1 MEMEEKVQEYQE
13 EIQEIKSQEY
23 RNMINSIKE
32 EEVLCSQTQALI
44 KDNTLLRQQLKQCTL
59 MNNTLNK
66 LVAQVKIDLDVI
78 KPKYSKMKTYI
89 KRKLC
94 NTKGT

>member
-1 MEMEEKVQEYQE
+1 MEMEEKVQEYEE

-44 KDNTLLRQQLKQCTL
+44 KDNTLLRQQLK
-59 MNNTLNK
+59 
-66 LVAQVKIDLDVI
+66 
-78 KPKYSKMKTYI
+78 
-89 KRKLC
+89 
-94 NTKGT
+94 

>member
-1 MEMEEKVQEYQE
+1 
-13 EIQEIKSQEY
+13 
-23 RNMINSIKE
+23 
-32 EEVLCSQTQALI
+32 
-44 KDNTLLRQQLKQCTL
+44 

-94 NTKGT
+94 NTKGTERSISNNSKDDSKFVSQLKDYEIGEGSGKRGV